1 MTILETAQQLAR
13 EVLFPAAIDTDRAT
27 VLPVA
32 VLDALADAG
41 LYGLTGPATAG
52 GAGAYFAT
60 VCEVVE
66 ALSSGC
72 LTTAFVWT
80 QHIGAVNAAA
90 ASENLAIEEWVAPL
104 CTGRRRAGLTLGGA
118 VPGPPALR
126 ARKAGDGWDFFGTAP
141 FVSGWTRID
150 VMHTAARTDD
160 GRLVWALVDAVE
172 SDSLSVDRLELVAI
186 NATNTVRAEF
196 RDHHVA
202 GDRVTSVVPYREEP
216 TPPEVMRIHAS
227 FALGV
232 LARCRELLGPTP
244 LDTEVSRLREE
255 LDRLDPETIQD
266 ARGAVG
272 ELALRASA
280 ALLVSTGS
288 RSLLLSEHAQRLA
301 REALFVLV
309 YALRP
314 GSRAAALDRLGA
326 C

>member
-1 MTILETAQQLAR
+1 MTIVQTAQQLAD
-13 EVLFPAAIDTDRAT
+13 EVLFPAAMDTDRAD
-27 VLPVA
+27 VLPVEL
-32 VLDALADAG
+32 LDALAEAG
-41 LYGLTGPATAG
+41 LYGLTGPAGAG
-52 GAGAYFAT
+52 GAEADFET
-60 VCEVVE
+60 VCGVVE

-90 ASENLAIEEWVAPL
+90 ASESPAIREWVAPL
-104 CTGRRRAGLTLGGA
+104 RMGRQRAGLTLGGA

-126 ARKAGDGWDFFGTAP
+126 AREVGDGWNFAGSAP
-141 FVSGWTRID
+141 FVSGWSRID

-160 GRLVWALVDAVE
+160 GRLVWALVNAVE
-172 SDSLSVDRLELVAI
+172 SDSLSVERLELMAL
-186 NATNTVRAEF
+186 NATNTVRVEF

-202 GDRVTSVVPYREEP
+202 SDRVTSVVPHREEP
-216 TPPEVMRIHAS
+216 TPPEVLRVHSS

-232 LARCRELLGPTP
+232 VARCRHLLGPTP
-244 LDTEVSRLREE
+244 LDEEATRVREE
-255 LDRLDPETIQD
+255 LDRLDPATIQT
-266 ARGAVG
+266 ARGAAG

-280 ALLVSTGS
+280 ALVVSTGS

-326 C
+326 G